1 MMDSTWFLLSNDY
14 EISNKC
20 LPVSFVIS
28 FGGCLTEYGTVLY
41 EQEQQ

>member
-20 LPVSFVIS
+20 LPVSS
-28 FGGCLTEYGTVLY
+28 FRGCVTEYRTVLY